1 VPLLTIDG
9 LRAGYGNL
17 EVLHGVSLTVEAGEF
32 VSLIGANG
40 AGKTTLL
47 RAISGTARLM
57 DGSISLG
64 GHPFSNLPS
73 HRRPRLGIAHVPEG
87 RQVFPELTVRDNLL
101 VGSYSRRDRTDR
113 EDQLERVISLFP
125 RLRERFGQRGGT
137 LSGGEQQMLA
147 IGRAMMLKPI
157 LLMLDEPSQGL
168 AQMVTRQVYENL
180 GEINSQGITV
190 LLVEQQVVNALRYS
204 QRVYVMERG
213 LITASGDSKEMR
225 RDAQIR
231 ARYLGL

>member
-17 EVLHGVSLTVEAGEF
+17 EVIHGVSLTVEAGEF

-57 DGSISLG
+57 GGSIALEGSAVSG
-64 GHPFSNLPS
+64 LPS

-87 RQVFPELTVRDNLL
+87 RQVFADLTVRDNLL
-101 VGSYSRRDRTDR
+101 VGSYTRRDRLARDKQLDR
-113 EDQLERVISLFP
+113 VLTLFP
-125 RLRERFGQRGGT
+125 RLRERYGQRGGT
-137 LSGGEQQMLA
+137 LSGGEQQMVA
-147 IGRAMMLKPI
+147 IGRAMMLNPI

-168 AQMVTRQVYENL
+168 ARMVTQQVYENL
-180 GEINSQGITV
+180 ADINSQGTTV

-213 LITASGDSKEMR
+213 LITASGDSEEMR
-225 RDAQIR
+225 HDDQIR
-231 ARYLGL
+231 ARYLGI

>member
-1 VPLLTIDG
+1 MPLLTIDG

-17 EVLHGVSLTVEAGEF
+17 EVLHGVSLSVEAGEF

-57 DGSISLG
+57 GGSITLQEVALSA
-64 GHPFSNLPS
+64 LPS
-73 HRRPRLGIAHVPEG
+73 HRRPRLGVAHVPEG
-87 RQVFPELTVRDNLL
+87 RQVFPDLTVRENLL
-101 VGSYSRRDRTDR
+101 IGSFTQPDHGRR
-113 EDQLERVISLFP
+113 EEQIEVVLSLFP
-125 RLRERFGQRGGT
+125 RLRERFAQRGGT

-147 IGRAMMLKPI
+147 IGRAMMLRPT

-168 AQMVTRQVYENL
+168 AQQVTHQVYENL
-180 GEINSQGITV
+180 ARINQEGTTV

-213 LITASGDSKEMR
+213 VVTASGSS
-225 RDAQIR
+225 RDMGRDEQIR
-231 ARYLGL
+231 ARYLGI

>member
-9 LRAGYGNL
+9 LCAGYGNL

-64 GHPFSNLPS
+64 GNELSGLPG
-73 HRRPRLGIAHVPEG
+73 HRRPRLGVAHVPEG

-101 VGSYSRRDRTDR
+101 VGSYSRPDRTDR
-113 EDQLERVISLFP
+113 EQQLERVISLFP
-125 RLRERFGQRGGT
+125 RLRERYGQRGGT
-137 LSGGEQQMLA
+137 LSGGEQQMVA

-180 GEINSQGITV
+180 ADINRQGTTV

-204 QRVYVMERG
+204 HRVYVMERG
-213 LITASGDSKEMR
+213 LITTSGDSKEMR
-225 RDAQIR
+225 HDEQIR

>member
-1 VPLLTIDG
+1 VPLLKIDG

-17 EVLHGVSLTVEAGEF
+17 EVLHGVSLSVEAGEF

-57 DGSISLG
+57 GGSITLQEVALSA
-64 GHPFSNLPS
+64 LPS

-87 RQVFPELTVRDNLL
+87 RQVFPDLTVRENLL
-101 VGSYSRRDRTDR
+101 IGSFSRSDHGLR
-113 EDQLERVISLFP
+113 EEQIEVVLSLFP
-125 RLRERFGQRGGT
+125 RLRERFAQRGGT

-147 IGRAMMLKPI
+147 IGRAMMLRPT

-168 AQMVTRQVYENL
+168 AQQVTHQVYENL
-180 GEINSQGITV
+180 ARINQEGTTV

-213 LITASGDSKEMR
+213 VVTASGSSRDMR
-225 RDAQIR
+225 HDEQIR
-231 ARYLGL
+231 ARYLGI

>member
-1 VPLLTIDG
+1 MPLLTIDR

-64 GHPFSNLPS
+64 GNGLSGLPG

-113 EDQLERVISLFP
+113 EQQLERVISLFP
-125 RLRERFGQRGGT
+125 RLRERYGQRGGT
-137 LSGGEQQMLA
+137 LSGGEQQMVA

-168 AQMVTRQVYENL
+168 AQIVTRQVYENL
-180 GEINSQGITV
+180 ADINRQGTTV

-225 RDAQIR
+225 HDEQIR